1 MTNVVQTVSEVT
13 EGNTAAAEQMTASST
28 EVGKSVQ
35 DAASV
40 SQQTLAAAQEMSAS
54 SEEVGAQVEQV
65 VDSSKSLADLAT
77 DLREV
82 VGKFTL
88 DTSTDKNPGSVGA

>member
-1 MTNVVQTVSEVT
+1 VT

-28 EVGKSVQ
+28 EVGKSIEDV
-35 DAASV
+35 SV
-40 SQQTLAAAQEMSAS
+40 ISRQALAAAQEMSAS

-65 VDSSKSLADLAT
+65 VGSSKSLSDLAT
-77 DLREV
+77 DLRGI

-88 DTSTDKNPGSVGA
+88 ESKTETSPGTAGS